1 MPERRRTAGWLGA
14 LGAGAAIGAV
24 EAVLAVAFA
33 ALAFNGL
40 VGDYI
45 AHGIALYLGGAVAL
59 LAAMALLAGGRGI
72 VGTPQAAPAAVVGL
86 VAMVTSLDAYGGP
99 ERSFL
104 TVVLATAV
112 VTVVAGVILVVLG
125 FRGRANVL
133 RFIPTPI
140 VGGFVAA
147 TGWLLVRGGIAVSV
161 GESPFLFSLSA
172 LTERDALL
180 KWVPTLVFG
189 VIVLTAYR
197 ITRRAFAIPI
207 ALAIG
212 FAIFV
217 AGMAISGHTF
227 QDARSYGWLVLGPFD
242 EVLYLEPWTAQAITG
257 ADRAPILWQGVS
269 ILAAVFVTVLAAF
282 RDVNGTESVLDR
294 DLDTNRELRAA
305 GISNVVAGAVGGI
318 PGFHAPR
325 STELTDRWKVDA
337 RIAGIVAAVMPLAI
351 LLVGG
356 AVIES
361 VPRMIAGGALVF
373 LGLAFVLECV
383 WDQRRVL
390 SRAEYVAIL
399 LIVVVVILRGLV
411 PGVVIGLVASVVL
424 FAIGYGRVGQV
435 REVAF
440 GRVARSNVDRPSSER
455 EALERMDDRVQVLR
469 VTGFVFF
476 GSANGLLERIRAR
489 IDGGGLRFCVLDL
502 RRVTG
507 VDSSAVAS
515 FAKIDELATAHGI
528 EVVLAGAGVPVRAQL
543 ARGGV
548 VAEEGAVSFAVD
560 LDHGLQRC
568 EDALL
573 EETRAGDVVA
583 EARAG
588 MPLRLADYLRRE
600 AVAEG
605 EVLIA
610 QDTPPGDVFVLES
623 GSLTV
628 VTETAAGMHVR
639 LATIRPG
646 VVVGEIAMYTGV
658 RRMADVVAATPVVVL
673 RLTAEALAR
682 MEREHP
688 DVAAEVHRWL
698 AETLAERLTDTQR
711 AVGALIE

>member
-1 MPERRRTAGWLGA
+1 
-14 LGAGAAIGAV
+14 
-24 EAVLAVAFA
+24 
-33 ALAFNGL
+33 
-40 VGDYI
+40 
-45 AHGIALYLGGAVAL
+45 
-59 LAAMALLAGGRGI
+59 
-72 VGTPQAAPAAVVGL
+72 
-86 VAMVTSLDAYGGP
+86 
-99 ERSFL
+99 
-104 TVVLATAV
+104 
-112 VTVVAGVILVVLG
+112 
-125 FRGRANVL
+125 
-133 RFIPTPI
+133 
-140 VGGFVAA
+140 
-147 TGWLLVRGGIAVSV
+147 
-161 GESPFLFSLSA
+161 
-172 LTERDALL
+172 
-180 KWVPTLVFG
+180 
-189 VIVLTAYR
+189 
-197 ITRRAFAIPI
+197 
-207 ALAIG
+207 
-212 FAIFV
+212 
-217 AGMAISGHTF
+217 
-227 QDARSYGWLVLGPFD
+227 
-242 EVLYLEPWTAQAITG
+242 
-257 ADRAPILWQGVS
+257 
-269 ILAAVFVTVLAAF
+269 
-282 RDVNGTESVLDR
+282 
-294 DLDTNRELRAA
+294 
-305 GISNVVAGAVGGI
+305 
-318 PGFHAPR
+318 
-325 STELTDRWKVDA
+325 
-337 RIAGIVAAVMPLAI
+337 
-351 LLVGG
+351 
-356 AVIES
+356 
-361 VPRMIAGGALVF
+361 
-373 LGLAFVLECV
+373 
-383 WDQRRVL
+383 
-390 SRAEYVAIL
+390 
-399 LIVVVVILRGLV
+399 
-411 PGVVIGLVASVVL
+411 
-424 FAIGYGRVGQV
+424 
-435 REVAF
+435 
-440 GRVARSNVDRPSSER
+440 
-455 EALERMDDRVQVLR
+455 
-469 VTGFVFF
+469 
-476 GSANGLLERIRAR
+476 
-489 IDGGGLRFCVLDL
+489 VLDL